1 MRKIFVAV
9 MLAVLGFGESL
20 DIRDFETDLYSRDA
34 QNSIKKVSVSLL
46 ISGRDVQDNE
56 AYILDGLNVVIGS
69 FYVEDLLT
77 SRGKEKFKET
87 FAKYT
92 SKKHSVDIDEVLII
106 SLKIVREPKLEELL
120 DLLKDQKKSELKSRS
135 KKEKS
140 QNEDDDIIIQKGGK
154 IELKPLDLNSIKDF
168 GKDFGE

>member
-1 MRKIFVAV
+1 MRKIFIECLLV
-9 MLAVLGFGESL
+9 VLGFGESL
-20 DIRDFETDLYSRDA
+20 DIRDFETDLYSKDT

-46 ISGRDVQDNE
+46 VSGRDVQDSE

-77 SRGKEKFKET
+77 SKGKEKFKET

-92 SKKHSVDIDEVLII
+92 SKKHLVDIDEVLII

-120 DLLKDQKKSELKSRS
+120 DLLRDQKNSGSKSGSKSS
-135 KKEKS
+135 KTT
-140 QNEDDDIIIQKGGK
+140 EDDEDIIIKKGGK
-154 IELKPLDLNSIKDF
+154 IELQPLDLNSIKDF